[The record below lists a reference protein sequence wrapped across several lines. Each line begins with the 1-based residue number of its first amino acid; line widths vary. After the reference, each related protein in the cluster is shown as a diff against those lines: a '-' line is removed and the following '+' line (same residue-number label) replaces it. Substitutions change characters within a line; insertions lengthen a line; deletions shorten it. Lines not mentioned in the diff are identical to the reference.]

1 MVPYSVLLSFA
12 KRSFIIN
19 CDLLLLRQQIDEVF
33 FALAHCAD
41 GLIVYAQLM
50 PDVSRGAARE
60 SDVRR
65 IYFDLSTGAVRLID
79 SDHVYRWRLHEY
91 SLRALRD
98 APSANLAGSR
108 AAAL

>member
-50 PDVSRGAARE
+50 PDVSHGAARE
-60 SDVRR
+60 PDVRR
-65 IYFDLSTGAVRLID
+65 RHVNPSIGAVRPI
-79 SDHVYRWRLHEY
+79 H
-91 SLRALRD
+91 
-98 APSANLAGSR
+98 G
-108 AAAL
+108 AALCN

>member
-1 MVPYSVLLSFA
+1 MS
-12 KRSFIIN
+12 
-19 CDLLLLRQQIDEVF
+19 DL
-33 FALAHCAD
+33 
-41 GLIVYAQLM
+41 
-50 PDVSRGAARE
+50 SRGAARE

-108 AAAL
+108 AGALYLPTEKIPRSTIRVPAGVVCPVLRCPVAHSILHLTTTIINTYQAHQ